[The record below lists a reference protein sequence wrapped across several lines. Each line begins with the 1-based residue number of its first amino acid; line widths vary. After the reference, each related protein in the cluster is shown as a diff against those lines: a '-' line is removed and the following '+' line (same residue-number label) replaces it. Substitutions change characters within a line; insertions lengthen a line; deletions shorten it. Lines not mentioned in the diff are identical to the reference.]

1 MFLEVWHDPAT
12 LSRVYVVPRRAVRR
26 DIRFG
31 KEVKI
36 CTPKQALDSFRNRAE
51 DNSAQTIKDIDK
63 TIERIHI
70 EHASAT
76 FDRDR
81 RLVFGN
87 IDESWPRTRRF
98 AFGMW

>member
-1 MFLEVWHDPAT
+1 MWCLEELCVA
-12 LSRVYVVPRRAVRR
+12 
-26 DIRFG
+26 IFFG
-31 KEVKI
+31 KAVKI

-87 IDESWPRTRRF
+87 IDESRPRTRRF